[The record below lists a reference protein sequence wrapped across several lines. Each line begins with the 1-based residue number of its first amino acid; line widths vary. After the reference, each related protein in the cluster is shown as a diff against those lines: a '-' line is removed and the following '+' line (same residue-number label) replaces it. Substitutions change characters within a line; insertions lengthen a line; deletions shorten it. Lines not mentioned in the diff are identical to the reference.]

1 MPGVPDHPPSR
12 AVTTG
17 AADTRPAGLGAGAY
31 LYDLWYLAMPGGR
44 LKPRR
49 LVAMT
54 LLGEPLVFG
63 RDHAGGP
70 PSRFAI
76 TALIGAFL
84 SVTGPSTARR
94 TAPSSTR

>member
-17 AADTRPAGLGAGAY
+17 PADTRPAGLGAGAY

-70 PSRFAI
+70 LRASR
-76 TALIGAFL
+76 
-84 SVTGPSTARR
+84 
-94 TAPSSTR
+94 